1 MALTRFVGG
10 NVNGFPARLR
20 RRPAAR
26 RWMARGPVALLL
38 LLALA
43 LALGVLPAQAET
55 VALVSN
61 LDQPHGN
68 DNTGSVGTFTP
79 AGDPPALYVTAQRFS
94 TGGNPHGYTLSD
106 VRAYIRNRGSGD
118 AVSVSIHS
126 AGSSGTPGSSLY
138 ELENPSSIANNS
150 LNTFTAEDGAT
161 LERETDYF
169 VVFEAPTGNYFVEI
183 ILDNDED
190 TGSGGRM
197 EHQRRPAQKNRR

>member
-26 RWMARGPVALLL
+26 RRMARGPVALL

-43 LALGVLPAQAET
+43 LALGVLPAQAQT
-55 VALVSN
+55 SALVSN
-61 LDQPHGN
+61 LGQPHPF
-68 DNTGSVGTFTP
+68 DNSGLVGAFQ
-79 AGDPPALYVTAQRFS
+79 ALGEPPALYVTAQRFS

-106 VRAYIRNRGSGD
+106 VRAYISGRGSGD

-126 AGSSGTPGSSLY
+126 ADSSGNPGPSLY
-138 ELENPSSIANNS
+138 QLENPASIANNS
-150 LNTFTAEDGAT
+150 LNTFTADDGAT

-169 VVFEAPTGNYFVEI
+169 VVFEAPMWLSVDDHI
-183 ILDNDED
+183 D
-190 TGSGGRM
+190 RR
-197 EHQRRPAQKNRR
+197 QRPH

>member
-20 RRPAAR
+20 RPPAAR
-26 RWMARGPVALLL
+26 RWLARGPVALLL

-68 DNTGSVGTFTP
+68 DNVGFVGSLLEDGNPVT
-79 AGDPPALYVTAQRFS
+79 YRTAQRFS

-106 VRAYIRNRGSGD
+106 VRTYISGRGSGD

-126 AGSSGTPGSSLY
+126 ADSSGNPGSSLY
-138 ELENPSSIANNS
+138 QLDNPASIANNS
-150 LNTFTAEDGAT
+150 FNT
-161 LERETDYF
+161 LCK
-169 VVFEAPTGNYFVEI
+169 
-183 ILDNDED
+183 
-190 TGSGGRM
+190 GR
-197 EHQRRPAQKNRR
+197 NSS